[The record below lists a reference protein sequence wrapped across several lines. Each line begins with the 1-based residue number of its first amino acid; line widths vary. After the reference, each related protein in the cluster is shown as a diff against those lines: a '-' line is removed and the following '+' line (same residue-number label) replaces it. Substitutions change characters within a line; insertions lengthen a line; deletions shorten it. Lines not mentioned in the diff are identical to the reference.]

1 MIVERSMEKID
12 ENALELFAS
21 VALKRLNEIYQR
33 APVAGLYK
41 DRLIL
46 LALAQ
51 GGALHYLDQKNGLK
65 DIDVW
70 AFYEGGLDR
79 PFPPRA
85 VWTADLGE
93 SKFGKHPDDAG
104 FSGRRM
110 DILGRSVEV
119 RADDDLKTPVNRW
132 LQGHAASAWALR
144 QKAVVSIYPP
154 DIRGHVLVGLPSG

>member
-51 GGALHYLDQKNGLK
+51 GGVVAL
-65 DIDVW
+65 
-70 AFYEGGLDR
+70 
-79 PFPPRA
+79 P
-85 VWTADLGE
+85 
-93 SKFGKHPDDAG
+93 
-104 FSGRRM
+104 
-110 DILGRSVEV
+110 
-119 RADDDLKTPVNRW
+119 
-132 LQGHAASAWALR
+132 
-144 QKAVVSIYPP
+144 
-154 DIRGHVLVGLPSG
+154 